1 MTRKQSFPNK
11 SFIIQYD
18 PTATPA
24 EMFRGFWEAVEKDKK
39 SIQPKNLMVV
49 GSIETIYKIMTEP
62 RLEIFYAISEKKPK
76 NINQL
81 AEVLGKNSANV

>member
-1 MTRKQSFPNK
+1 MTRNK

-24 EMFRGFWEAVEKDKK
+24 EMFHGFWEAVNKEKK

-49 GSIETIYKIMTEP
+49 DSIETIYKLMTEP
-62 RLEIFYAISEKKPK
+62 RLEIFYAVSEKKPK

-81 AEVLGKNSANV
+81 AEILGKDVANV